1 MSAGPARRR
10 RAHARG
16 GRAARGFSL
25 LEVLLAFGLLAVGLA
40 LLLGALAGGVGQ
52 VRWSRDASEAALH
65 ARSLLDR
72 LGRENRLRPGEDQG
86 ETEDGRYAWTL
97 RVEPWLDPAAA
108 DAPLAPAA
116 TISAT
121 ELLHVTL
128 ELRWGEGPRERLQVQ
143 TLRGLAPEVLPSAEA
158 AE

>member
-1 MSAGPARRR
+1 MTRRPAP
-10 RAHARG
+10 A
-16 GRAARGFSL
+16 RAARGFSL

-86 ETEDGRYAWTL
+86 ETDDGRYAWTL
-97 RVEPWLDPAAA
+97 RVEPWADPALAE
-108 DAPLAPAA
+108 APPGVIL
-116 TISAT
+116 AT
-121 ELLHVTL
+121 ELLHVSL
-128 ELRWGEGPRERLQVQ
+128 ELRWGEGPREAVRVE
-143 TLRGLAPEVLPSAEA
+143 TLRGLAPEVQPA
-158 AE
+158 AGEEG